1 MITPK
6 KNLLITG
13 FFNFYINRIIKR
25 HFHRIHYNPVDV
37 APEKAIL
44 LLANHF
50 SWWDG
55 FLLYHLNKLY
65 FHRRFHIMILDETA
79 KTQWFMKYL
88 GAFSIKKSSRAMI
101 QSLDY
106 AGGLLRDPENLVLI
120 FPQGK
125 LYSNFTD
132 HINFENGLRV
142 ILKQAGTAFQTIFS
156 ASFIEHLDQRQPTVC
171 FYLKIYHTIDKI
183 NVQEMDTAYQAHF
196 NSAKSGQTAIVL

>member
-1 MITPK
+1 MIKPK

-13 FFNFYINRIIKR
+13 FFNCYINWIIKR

-37 APEKAIL
+37 APGKAIL

-55 FLLYHLNKLY
+55 FLLYHLNKIY
-65 FHRRFHIMILDETA
+65 FHKKFHIMILDETA

-88 GAFSIKKSSRAMI
+88 GAFSIKKGSRAMI
-101 QSLDY
+101 RSLEY
-106 AGGLLRDPENLVLI
+106 AGDLLRDPENLVLI

-125 LYSNFTD
+125 LYSNFTNY
-132 HINFENGLRV
+132 INFEKGLRV

-156 ASFIEHLDQRQPTVC
+156 AAFIEHLDQRKPTVF
-171 FYLKIYHTIDKI
+171 FYLKSYLTIDQT
-183 NVQEMDTAYQAHF
+183 NVQEIDTAYQTHF
-196 NSAKSGQTAIVL
+196 ISAKSGQTAIVF